1 MLDLVEL
8 IEKRL
13 KYAEKEIEP
22 ESIDFS
28 FSEIENKLVMA
39 LRDIRS
45 LRKYYSSSNSFDK
58 SRI

>member
-22 ESIDFS
+22 ESIDFY

-45 LRKYYSSSNSFDK
+45 LRKYYSSSNSLDK